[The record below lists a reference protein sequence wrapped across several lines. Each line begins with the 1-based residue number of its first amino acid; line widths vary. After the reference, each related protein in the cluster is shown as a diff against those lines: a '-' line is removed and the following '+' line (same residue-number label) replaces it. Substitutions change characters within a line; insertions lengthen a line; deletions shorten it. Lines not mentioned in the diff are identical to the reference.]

1 MEDRIITATARDGS
15 LAVAAGLTT
24 ELVREARRRHDLAPT
39 ASAAL
44 GRLLT
49 AAALLG
55 ATLRGQEIVA
65 LQVAGDGPL
74 GRLFAEARL
83 LADGALGVR
92 GYVDRPH
99 ADLPLNSRG
108 KFDVG
113 AAVGTG
119 RLQVTRS
126 SEVGNP
132 YVGVVPLVSGEIG
145 DDVAGY
151 LAQSEQIPS
160 VVAVGVLSDPA
171 GIRAAGGSIAQ
182 VMPSANES
190 AIVALEMRAGS
201 MEAVTRQIV
210 AGAEP
215 RVLAERLVGVGML
228 RAVVEYPVR
237 FACRCSRAKVEA
249 ALAGLGRDELALM
262 ARERPQ
268 TEATCEVCRERYVLT
283 RADLAGLVDRL
294 AAGDETT

>member
-15 LAVAAGLTT
+15 LAVAAGITT

-119 RLQVTRS
+119 RLQV
-126 SEVGNP
+126 
-132 YVGVVPLVSGEIG
+132 
-145 DDVAGY
+145 
-151 LAQSEQIPS
+151 
-160 VVAVGVLSDPA
+160 
-171 GIRAAGGSIAQ
+171 
-182 VMPSANES
+182 
-190 AIVALEMRAGS
+190 
-201 MEAVTRQIV
+201 
-210 AGAEP
+210 
-215 RVLAERLVGVGML
+215 
-228 RAVVEYPVR
+228 
-237 FACRCSRAKVEA
+237 
-249 ALAGLGRDELALM
+249 
-262 ARERPQ
+262 
-268 TEATCEVCRERYVLT
+268 
-283 RADLAGLVDRL
+283 
-294 AAGDETT
+294 